1 MKKGDRMEYA
11 KILEDI
17 RNNIEKVI
25 VGKREVIDLMLT
37 ALISSGHILL
47 EDVPGVGKTTI
58 AKALAKS
65 CLLYTSDAAD
75 E

>member
-1 MKKGDRMEYA
+1 MEKGDRMEYA

-37 ALISSGHILL
+37 ALISSGIFF
-47 EDVPGVGKTTI
+47 
-58 AKALAKS
+58 
-65 CLLYTSDAAD
+65 
-75 E
+75 